1 MAKLLLEI
9 VTPDRL
15 VLKEEVDELTAPGA
29 FGQFGVLPGHTTLLT
44 QLSEGPLTY
53 VQAGRAKSIQV
64 RGGFA
69 EVRKDH
75 VTILADAVETPT
87 VN

>member
-1 MAKLLLEI
+1 MAKLTLEI

-29 FGQFGVLPGHTTLLT
+29 LGEIGILPGHTTLLT
-44 QLSEGPLTY
+44 QLGEGALTY

-75 VTILADAVETPT
+75 VTILADAVEIPAAA
-87 VN
+87 